1 MRVARTV
8 IVPYSTVKT
17 RNTHT
22 QRKRRS
28 RIQKFQGGATDR
40 PRKCTVRDLRHYP
53 DLIWTS
59 ERARHAVLA
68 TITHASKTSDALVRE
83 KEINFPSNPP
93 IERSGTWRLGRLPF
107 RTARGPVPL
116 CQGVNH
122 HPYKHCT
129 TVGSLFQVCCP
140 SLEFGFPNGNVIS
153 CA

>member
-1 MRVARTV
+1 MSHPSVTRTTV
-8 IVPYSTVKT
+8 LLQIEFFLQIGACGPYRNRAVQYSTVKT

-28 RIQKFQGGATDR
+28 RVQKFQGGATDR

-83 KEINFPSNPP
+83 KEINIPSNPP
-93 IERSGTWRLGRLPF
+93 IERSGTWRLERLPF
-107 RTARGPVPL
+107 RTARAKGGITSPVQTL
-116 CQGVNH
+116 HNCW
-122 HPYKHCT
+122 
-129 TVGSLFQVCCP
+129 
-140 SLEFGFPNGNVIS
+140 
-153 CA
+153 